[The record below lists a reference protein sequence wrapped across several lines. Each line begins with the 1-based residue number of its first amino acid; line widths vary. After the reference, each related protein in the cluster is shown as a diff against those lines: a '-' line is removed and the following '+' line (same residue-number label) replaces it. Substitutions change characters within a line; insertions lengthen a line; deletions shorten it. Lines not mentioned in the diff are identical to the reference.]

1 MRFRLLLIVIGA
13 LVAAATWTF
22 PYWQPLLPA
31 GGASAALFPGL
42 APELQGEFAAL
53 PPERQAAYRALA
65 DEDADRA
72 LAMLSAALTPG
83 SAAPANDQEMPEMIG
98 STMVAVGAFGEVDP
112 TRYAEGEVS
121 IYQDASGG
129 WLLRFENFSVVNGPD
144 LRVVLSASAT
154 PREPED
160 MRAGGLDYEVGELKG
175 MTGNQNYVI
184 PPEVDVQQ
192 YGSVVIYSAELDL
205 IYSSA
210 ELFASGS

>member
-1 MRFRLLLIVIGA
+1 MRFRLLLIVIGG

-31 GGASAALFPGL
+31 GGAAAELFPGL
-42 APELQGEFAAL
+42 APELQGEFAVLA
-53 PPERQAAYRALA
+53 PERQAAYRALA
-65 DEDADRA
+65 DEDSARA
-72 LAMLSAALTPG
+72 LTRLTAALTPG
-83 SAAPANDQEMPEMIG
+83 NPAPANDQELPEMIG
-98 STMVAVGAFGEVDP
+98 STMVAVGAFGEIDP

-129 WLLRFENFSVVNGPD
+129 WLLRFEDFSVVNGPD

-154 PREPED
+154 PREPEE
-160 MRAGGLDYEVGELKG
+160 MRAGDLDYEVGELKG
-175 MTGNQNYVI
+175 VSGNQNYEI
-184 PPEVDVQQ
+184 PPEIDLQQ